1 MFPLTYILFSSKSL
15 CFSVYGTF
23 SKSTASHIMSLV
35 NALLYPTIFLLLSA
49 YSKISFQ
56 SSKVEKSLIQQ
67 EHNILPYLQKICK
80 NSLLPNLEMLQFRK
94 TVSGQICK

>member
-56 SSKVEKSLIQQ
+56 SSKVEKSS
-67 EHNILPYLQKICK
+67 
-80 NSLLPNLEMLQFRK
+80 NSTRTQHHKKKKKDL
-94 TVSGQICK
+94 